1 MLKLING
8 ENIEVKEALSE
19 VTNQHNKISNMKTPK
34 AFVRKVMKLDYVEI
48 GYMKAIA
55 DKEFPGWS
63 WEIISSEALGSAA
76 YVVHGRLKWYDNG
89 VMRIGDMVAAH
100 RIQIKKGT
108 NNEFVNVGND
118 IKSANTDCMKKAL
131 NMYMNIAD
139 DIYKNQFENPE
150 LTTIQ
155 IDQLKMYAKKISES
169 KYKHINN
176 LIKDGIVN
184 NMNYKGSL
192 AKLKREA
199 DENNK

>member
-8 ENIEVKEALSE
+8 ENNEVKEALTE
-19 VTNQHNKISNMKTPK
+19 VTNQHSKVSDMKTPK
-34 AFVRKVMKLDYVEI
+34 AFVRKVMGLDYVEI

-63 WEIISSEALGSAA
+63 WEIINSEALGSAA

-100 RIQIKKGT
+100 RIQIKKGSS
-108 NNEFVNVGND
+108 NEFVNVGND

-139 DIYKNQFENPE
+139 DIYKNQFEDPE

-155 IDQLKMYAKKISES
+155 IDQLRVYADEISQS
-169 KYKHINN
+169 KLETINKLIEDGIINN
-176 LIKDGIVN
+176 S
-184 NMNYKGSL
+184 NYKGSL

-199 DENNK
+199 KEQ

>member
-8 ENIEVKEALSE
+8 ENNEVKEALIE
-19 VTNQHNKISNMKTPK
+19 VTNQHSKVSDMKTPK
-34 AFVRKVMKLDYVEI
+34 AFVRKVMGLDYVEI

-63 WEIISSEALGSAA
+63 WEIINSEALGSAA

-100 RIQIKKGT
+100 RIQIKKGSS
-108 NNEFVNVGND
+108 NEFVNVGND

-139 DIYKNQFENPE
+139 DIYKNQFEDPE

-155 IDQLKMYAKKISES
+155 IDQLRVYADEISQS
-169 KYKHINN
+169 KLETINKLIEDGIINN
-176 LIKDGIVN
+176 S
-184 NMNYKGSL
+184 NYKGSL

-199 DENNK
+199 KEQ

>member
-8 ENIEVKEALSE
+8 ENNEVKEALTE
-19 VTNQHNKISNMKTPK
+19 VTNQHSKVSDMKTPK
-34 AFVRKVMKLDYVEI
+34 AFVRKVMGLDYVEI

-63 WEIISSEALGSAA
+63 WEIINSEALGSAA

-139 DIYKNQFENPE
+139 DIYKNQFEDPE

-155 IDQLKMYAKKISES
+155 IDQLRVYADEISQS
-169 KYKHINN
+169 KLETINKLIEDGIINN
-176 LIKDGIVN
+176 S
-184 NMNYKGSL
+184 NYKGSL

-199 DENNK
+199 KEQ

>member
-8 ENIEVKEALSE
+8 ENIEVKEALNE
-19 VTNQHNKISNMKTPK
+19 VTNQHNKISSIVTPK
-34 AFVRKVMKLDYVEI
+34 AFVKKVMGLDYVEI

-63 WEIISSEALGSAA
+63 WEIINSEALGSAA

-100 RIQIKKGT
+100 RIQIKKGSS
-108 NNEFVNVGND
+108 NEFVNVGND

-139 DIYKNQFENPE
+139 DIYKNQFEDPE

-155 IDQLKMYAKKISES
+155 IDQLRVYADEISQS
-169 KYKHINN
+169 KLETINKLIEDGIINN
-176 LIKDGIVN
+176 S
-184 NMNYKGSL
+184 NYKGSL

-199 DENNK
+199 KEK

>member
-8 ENIEVKEALSE
+8 ENNEVKEALTE
-19 VTNQHNKISNMKTPK
+19 VTNQHSKISDMKTPK
-34 AFVRKVMKLDYVEI
+34 AFVRKVMGLDYVEI

-63 WEIISSEALGSAA
+63 WEIINSEALGSAA

-100 RIQIKKGT
+100 RIQIKKGSS
-108 NNEFVNVGND
+108 NEFVNVGND

-139 DIYKNQFENPE
+139 DIYKNQFEDPE

-155 IDQLKMYAKKISES
+155 IDQLRVYADEISQS
-169 KYKHINN
+169 KLETINKLIEDGIINN
-176 LIKDGIVN
+176 S
-184 NMNYKGSL
+184 NYKGSL

-199 DENNK
+199 KEQ

>member
-8 ENIEVKEALSE
+8 ENIEIKEALNE
-19 VTNQHNKISNMKTPK
+19 VTNQHNKISSIVTPK
-34 AFVRKVMKLDYVEI
+34 AFVKKVMGLDYVEI

-139 DIYKNQFENPE
+139 DIYKNQFEDPE